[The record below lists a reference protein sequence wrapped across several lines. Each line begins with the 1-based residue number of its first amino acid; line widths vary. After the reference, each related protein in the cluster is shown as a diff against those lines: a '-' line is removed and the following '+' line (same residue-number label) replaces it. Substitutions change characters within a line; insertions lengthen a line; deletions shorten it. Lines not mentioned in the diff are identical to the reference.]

1 MEPSVRKFIVAVH
14 SQEMAVGAVVVM
26 FIQGSRLEA
35 IDVAA
40 VEVSSPLPGVVVP
53 SYGRWSASGFQFLG
67 LLSPQVKREGS
78 VFGDQFVVS

>member
-1 MEPSVRKFIVAVH
+1 M
-14 SQEMAVGAVVVM
+14 VVFV
-26 FIQGSRLEA
+26 QGSRLES

-40 VEVSSPLPGVVVP
+40 VEVCCSLLVVVVP
-53 SYGRWSASGFQFLG
+53 SCGRWSASGFQFLG